1 MKMYTTFDKIAFLA
15 VEIFQI
21 KIFLKFKIALK
32 IKNLFKV
39 NLKI

>member
-1 MKMYTTFDKIAFLA
+1 MKIYATFDKIAFLA

-32 IKNLFKV
+32 IRNLFK
-39 NLKI
+39 